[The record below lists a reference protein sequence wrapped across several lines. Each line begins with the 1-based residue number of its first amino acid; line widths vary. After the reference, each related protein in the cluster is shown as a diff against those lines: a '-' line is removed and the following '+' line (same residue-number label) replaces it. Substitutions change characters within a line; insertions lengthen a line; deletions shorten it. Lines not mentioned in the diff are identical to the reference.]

1 MMTRRARSLGR
12 SGDRVGKAGQCR
24 AANGTPHLHGA
35 ALRSLALAGQRGAP
49 IATVA
54 TDATLRQLAETD
66 PGGARLYR
74 AVDVR
79 RPAGYF
85 WSDNPAAAEVI
96 LKIVHQAARA
106 IRSVAFD
113 YIDLEGEPCSRTV
126 LPLAL
131 VYPPQRVKLLAW
143 CQKAKGYRQFFVRSI
158 NGISARTWAFAPDRM
173 ALLRGLVDH
182 HGA

>member
-1 MMTRRARSLGR
+1 MPRRERDTAFARCRLAGPRLGR
-12 SGDRVGKAGQCR
+12 ATRCSDCNSGDRCNAAAVGR
-24 AANGTPHLHGA
+24 DRP
-35 ALRSLALAGQRGAP
+35 R
-49 IATVA
+49 
-54 TDATLRQLAETD
+54 
-66 PGGARLYR
+66 GARLYR

-79 RPAGYF
+79 RPAEYF